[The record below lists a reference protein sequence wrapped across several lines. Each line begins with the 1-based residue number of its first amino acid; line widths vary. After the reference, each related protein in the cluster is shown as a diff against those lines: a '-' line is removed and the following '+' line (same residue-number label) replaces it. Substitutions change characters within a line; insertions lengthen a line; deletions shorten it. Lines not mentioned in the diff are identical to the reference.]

1 MANERQKEEEESAA
15 VSKIL
20 RPYEVFFRRLL
31 NVTAS
36 TILEMSKVLG
46 LGDKVREL
54 VWNVMKVLLSQ
65 ETEMLVGRH
74 LDQMIMSAIYGVCR
88 IHPKL
93 LSHVND
99 GPGLDNSNRYDSD
112 MESPA

>member
-1 MANERQKEEEESAA
+1 M
-15 VSKIL
+15 SKIL

-31 NVTAS
+31 QVTAQ
-36 TILEMSKVLG
+36 TVLEMSKILG

-74 LDQMIMSAIYGVCR
+74 LDQMIMCAIYGVCR

-93 LSHVND
+93 LAHINE
-99 GPGLDNSNRYDSD
+99 PGQDNGSR
-112 MESPA
+112 